1 MRAALPDGAR
11 LLVRVPNW
19 LGDLVMAEPVLRC
32 IDQNGG
38 ATLVGPP
45 RLLALFD
52 GALENCTRLYAD
64 EPRAWRGHD
73 AALLLTGSFR
83 SAWLAARARIP
94 VRAGLS
100 RDGRGWLLTHAMTP
114 ARERGGVPLG
124 LGVHGRGRR
133 WLPRPFGSVCVELA
147 SLLGVSVADRKPRLS
162 APWATRERLR
172 ARLETLGLTRG
183 EPFIVAN
190 VGSRAGSAKGAPA
203 ELWSAMLAA
212 FALRS
217 TLPVVLVCGPG
228 EEDVLAQVLAA
239 QSHPRCVALTAP
251 VLDLGE
257 LAALFAEARLLVSA
271 DNGPRH
277 IAAAVGTP
285 VAVVCGPTDPR
296 HTADHLSCTRF
307 VRATQACSP
316 CHREICPLSGAAH
329 QACFTRIDP
338 MEVARAAL
346 ELTHDVPR

>member
-1 MRAALPDGAR
+1 MRAALVNGAR

-38 ATLVGPP
+38 ATLVGSP
-45 RLLALFD
+45 RLLSLFE
-52 GALENCTRLYAD
+52 GALPNCTRLYAD
-64 EPRAWRGHD
+64 EAQAWRAHD

-100 RDGRGWLLTHAMTP
+100 RDARGWLLTHAMAP
-114 ARERGGVPLG
+114 AREVGGVPLG

-133 WLPRPFGSVCVELA
+133 WLPRPFGGVCVELA
-147 SLLGVSVADRKPRLS
+147 SLLGVTVTDRQPRLS
-162 APWATRERLR
+162 ASWATRERVR
-172 ARLETLGLTRG
+172 ARLERMGLTPG
-183 EPFIVAN
+183 EPFVVAN

-217 TLPVVLVCGPG
+217 SLPVALVCGPG
-228 EEDVLAQVLAA
+228 EEDVLAEVLATSTHA
-239 QSHPRCVALTAP
+239 RCMPLVAP
-251 VLDLGE
+251 VLDLAE
-257 LAALFAEARLLVSA
+257 LSALFAEARLLISA

-277 IAAAVGTP
+277 LASAVGTP

-296 HTADHLSCTRF
+296 HTADYLSRTRF
-307 VRATQACSP
+307 VRANQECSP
-316 CHREICPLSGAAH
+316 CHREICPLSGAANR
-329 QACFTRIDP
+329 ACFTRIDP

-346 ELTHDVPR
+346 ELTH